1 VASKEQALQDL
12 HQDRDRLQA
21 ELTESAARCVGLA
34 EAKDGLEGQVHDLL
48 KQIDALRAAA
58 HASELEYERRIAEL
72 EARLLDAERTHA
84 ANAQRAADAA
94 DSAAQRIAD
103 LEAELQRS
111 VGGLNSTVATLR
123 GQVRDSEAEVDRLQ
137 RALSE
142 ASAGRTA
149 AESKNAT
156 LEAQKKTD
164 DAQIAALKE
173 RVVDLDKSVAAITA
187 ENELAEREVLSLKK
201 RVAELEASGT
211 RVSQDLDGARKQYAD
226 VAAAKAAG
234 EVLAQQLQAQVR
246 QDAEEI
252 AALRK
257 QLSDSTVAKAA
268 VDKEVSGEPF
278 PSCV

>member
-21 ELTESAARCVGLA
+21 ELTESAARCVGLV

-94 DSAAQRIAD
+94 QRIAD
-103 LEAELQRS
+103 MEAELQRS

-123 GQVRDSEAEVDRLQ
+123 GQGRDSEAEVDRLQ

-164 DAQIAALKE
+164 DAQLAALKE
-173 RVVDLDKSVAAITA
+173 RVVDLDKSVATITA
-187 ENELAEREVLSLKK
+187 ENESAEREVLSLKK
-201 RVAELEASGT
+201 RLAELEASGT

-268 VDKEVSGEPF
+268 ANKEVSGERF
-278 PSCV
+278 PSRV